1 VLERSAMTAPQIGKL
16 LAVLNV
22 VAIAAY
28 QALAVAYGADVGW
41 VHLADP
47 SDAVDTFLVIA
58 VAAFLPAAGI
68 GAYLG
73 WFAENL
79 ATEALDRFVLVAI
92 QAVVFVIL
100 LGYLANWDALIAPAC
115 GSTLLFCWHLV
126 RLTRTRQV
134 IPVATLR

>member
-1 VLERSAMTAPQIGKL
+1 MTGPQIGKL

-28 QALAVAYGADVGW
+28 QAIVVAGGAHVGW
-41 VHLADP
+41 AHLADP
-47 SDAVDTFLVIA
+47 TNPLDTFLVIA
-58 VAAFLPAAGI
+58 IAAFLPAAAL

-79 ATEALDRFVLVAI
+79 VSGAFDRFLLVAL
-92 QAVVFVIL
+92 QAVVFVVL
-100 LGYLANWDALIAPAC
+100 LGQLASWESLIAPAC

-126 RLTRTRQV
+126 RFTRPPQS